1 MTLWESLKIEM
12 CISEPLSPTVHLPS
26 TCGGRLVVPR
36 GLQGAAVFNPNG
48 TLDPWREKQL
58 S

>member
-12 CISEPLSPTVHLPS
+12 CMRDLLNPTVHLPS
-26 TCGGRLVVPR
+26 ICGGRVVVPK

-48 TLDPWREKQL
+48 MLDPWREK
-58 S
+58 